1 MASVSISSIL
11 VPVDFSDASRAA
23 LEYALFLRERFDA
36 AIEVVHAWES
46 PIYAGAE
53 GIIAR
58 DDDGERRT
66 LADIVQRHARME
78 LEVFLRDDVAAHPRL
93 RAHLVEGHAH
103 AAVLR
108 IAKDHHHDLIVLGTH
123 GRHGVARLF
132 LGSVAERV
140 VREASCPVIT
150 VHASGAP
157 K

>member
-1 MASVSISSIL
+1 MRRHSVSSIL

-23 LEYALFLRERFDA
+23 LDYALFLGEVFDA
-36 AIEVVHAWES
+36 SIEVVHAWES

-53 GIIAR
+53 KMIAR

-66 LADIVQRHARME
+66 LADIVQRHARIE
-78 LEVFLRDDVAAHPRL
+78 LESFLLEAHARV
-93 RAHLVEGHAH
+93 RGRLVEGRAH
-103 AAVLR
+103 ESILRAA
-108 IAKDHHHDLIVLGTH
+108 KEHPHELIVMGTH

-140 VREASCPVIT
+140 VRQASCPVIT
-150 VHASGAP
+150 IHAPEAP